1 MHENEFP
8 TRPFLTL
15 EVAQKLIAAG
25 LDEAEVRGL
34 NTVVVAVCDDGGRLI
49 AFARQDDAEPAAIE
63 TSLIKART
71 AALFARDTREWKER
85 LMGGA
90 NWVLHLPNMY
100 AIEGGQVIKLGKHV
114 LGGLAIGGGS
124 GALDTEIATIAM
136 TSVFGPRDEGS
147 Q

>member
-1 MHENEFP
+1 MLESELP
-8 TRPFLTL
+8 TRPVLTL

-25 LDEAEVRGL
+25 LREAEDRGL
-34 NTVVVAVCDDGGRLI
+34 NTMVVGVCDDGGRLI

-63 TSLIKART
+63 TCIIKART
-71 AALFARDTREWKER
+71 AAMFARDTREWKER

-114 LGGLAIGGGS
+114 LGGLGIGGGS
-124 GALDTEIATIAM
+124 GALDTEVATAAM
-136 TSVFGPRDEGS
+136 TAVFGAREGS
-147 Q
+147 EA